1 MRDTPSYGTRCMRRT
16 SNLTSSHS
24 TTVPSI
30 WKNGSPTVVCQF
42 CGLLRIRL
50 LSVSLIFVFWPA

>member
-1 MRDTPSYGTRCMRRT
+1 MRRT

-30 WKNGSPTVVCQF
+30 WKNGKPTVVCQF
-42 CGLLRIRL
+42 WGDFRIRL
-50 LSVSLIFVFWPA
+50 LRVSRIFLRAHGTKGKV